1 MNDILKIADKEL
13 SSRLIIGT
21 GKFPSNEVM
30 RQSIIA
36 SKSAMVTTALKRLG
50 TEDSASE
57 NILDYIP
64 KDCMLLPNTSGVRDA
79 KEAVF
84 AAKMSRELY
93 QTEWIKLE
101 IHPDAKYLLPDVK
114 ETLLATEE
122 LVKLGFNVMPYIM
135 PDPTACKQLEEMGA
149 VAVMPLASPIGT
161 NKGIKCKDMLQIIID
176 QSNVPV
182 IVDAGLGSPKDACE
196 SMEMGA
202 DACMINTAI
211 AIADNPITMAEAFA
225 LGIEAGRKAFLAGIP
240 ATSVFAQATSPL
252 TSFLDDEQ
260 ANVDMK

>member
-1 MNDILKIADKEL
+1 MNDFLKIADKEF

-57 NILDYIP
+57 NILEYIP
-64 KDCMLLPNTSGVRDA
+64 KECMLLPNTSGVRDS

-93 QTEWIKLE
+93 QTNWIKLE

-135 PDPTACKQLEEMGA
+135 PDPTACKQLEELGA

-161 NKGIKCKDMLQIIID
+161 NKGIKCKDMLEIIVN
-176 QSNVPV
+176 QASVPV
-182 IVDAGLGSPKDACE
+182 IVDAG
-196 SMEMGA
+196 
-202 DACMINTAI
+202 
-211 AIADNPITMAEAFA
+211 
-225 LGIEAGRKAFLAGIP
+225 
-240 ATSVFAQATSPL
+240 
-252 TSFLDDEQ
+252 
-260 ANVDMK
+260 

>member
-1 MNDILKIADKEL
+1 MNDTLKIADKEL

-30 RQSIIA
+30 KQSIIA
-36 SKSAMVTTALKRLG
+36 SKSSMVTTALKRLG

-57 NILDYIP
+57 NILEFIP
-64 KDCMLLPNTSGVRDA
+64 KDCMLLPNTSGVRNA

-93 QTEWIKLE
+93 QTNFIKLE

-114 ETLLATEE
+114 ETLEATEI
-122 LVKLGFNVMPYIM
+122 LVKEGFNVMPYIT
-135 PDPTACKQLEEMGA
+135 PDPTACKQLEQMGA
-149 VAVMPLASPIGT
+149 VCVMPLASPIGT
-161 NKGIKCKDMLQIIID
+161 NKGLRCKDLLKIIIE

-182 IVDAGLGSPKDACE
+182 IIDAGLGTPSHAAE
-196 SMEMGA
+196 AMEMGA

-211 AIADNPITMAEAFA
+211 AIADDPITMAKAFA
-225 LGIEAGRKAFLAGIP
+225 LGIEAGRMAYLSGI
-240 ATSVFAQATSPL
+240 ASTSHFAKATSPL
-252 TSFLDDEQ
+252 TAFLDEEQ
-260 ANVDMK
+260 ANVDKL

>member
-1 MNDILKIADKEL
+1 MNDFLKIADKEF

-57 NILDYIP
+57 NILEYIP
-64 KDCMLLPNTSGVRDA
+64 KECMLLPNTSGVRDS

-93 QTEWIKLE
+93 QTNWIKLE

-161 NKGIKCKDMLQIIID
+161 NKGIKCKDMLEIIIN
-176 QSNVPV
+176 QASVPV
-182 IVDAGLGSPKDACE
+182 IVDAGLGSPKDACQT
-196 SMEMGA
+196 MEMGA
-202 DACMINTAI
+202 DACMVNTAI
-211 AIADNPITMAEAFA
+211 AIAGDSVQMAKAFA
-225 LGIEAGRKAFLAGIP
+225 LGIEAGRIAYLSGIP
-240 ATSVFAQATSPL
+240 SLSNFAVATSPL

-260 ANVDMK
+260 ANVDMM